1 MDMDV
6 ENDAFA
12 ERTATNEFDGRVFY
26 LYGYPTSQS
35 SSYLGQY
42 KIESAGAQ
50 GEELRRQYQ
59 ARLKLTA
66 ALEAVGAQAITAEDK
81 VIRPGLHVNNVVI
94 PDSCSAEH
102 RTAAL
107 EIGQPV
113 ISESALLDQIQKL
126 HLEHSVKE
134 HYTKEN
140 TNNAN
145 TTDQQLRS
153 SVSLDEITTQQL
165 NERRTV
171 FAGLRYKPR
180 ALSMNYGDEKQH
192 HRWHDMHSTSAD
204 DGADIETRSYASSS
218 SSGSRSDPFEL
229 DDDEHRERMEW
240 HQMLTS
246 ALCSQVVDGEKKR
259 LDAQADSYLFNLSE
273 NEYAEHLSELLQSH
287 EDREI
292 YKNAHIELWL
302 GCRAAIRGRT
312 SERERQVL
320 ESLRAVHVEP
330 ALRAVMEFS
339 ADNVEP
345 DGTGD
350 FSAQCLGHVQKLLR
364 RMDYVEGLYPT
375 LRALGEA
382 WPLYASQEFQDKL
395 QAMTSWTNVSVRIEQ
410 LHAMVQRWTGSR
422 KLNLFATSS
431 SALSSTTV
439 GITGNAAEV
448 KTHTPFVE
456 RLLKENGITMIFER
470 KMLWQ
475 LKAVMKA
482 ARYDVIANSAMIER
496 LRLPETNRKLQELLM
511 LSPRLL
517 QTCLD
522 IRLQSAANLFN
533 PALAQ
538 VDQLIEDIR
547 DSLLVACRVKRTFA
561 AMAAPVQTWRP
572 GVRLDA
578 EYDRTMRNCLRTY
591 FRLLLRKLRVTQG
604 CGARDFEILEN
615 QWSFLFE
622 IVRDIDGGQHELALR
637 YCRLVRRSMR
647 LWTSILAQRLA
658 GPAAY
663 DAMTSRELG
672 KWLSRALQDVRSP
685 ILKAQRLVRTIQS
698 ALTNATDYAFD
709 DALPVLAQLV
719 DSKHVL
725 VYTAGEWESRGVYIV
740 GSQALLHKPQ
750 MAREL
755 LAACV
760 MGDETASSMFRNC
773 YLLVVRTDAEFN
785 WTGPMVVPDVE
796 GIPFQ
801 DLRLA
806 PGQMRL
812 IAPGFSRL
820 ERYRH
825 WLERLNIAAERQ
837 PGQTYTAVTDEIL
850 GEGLGGDEAS
860 GDAEDELFADEPCGD
875 GRREQ
880 FVDENYADTAE
891 KGVADP
897 AVGVCEGA
905 GSDPHHAALRPSLEP
920 FDRRLGRMNSPRW
933 NAAARRGMI
942 EDMTRRPSNQAQ
954 PDAKQ
959 PKQQPAHIIELN
971 RAHNPHVQRE
981 WVRLKYSITQMLDA
995 LTQLPDMLRTL
1006 HLDVHE
1012 RAYYE
1017 GRGRGVQT
1025 DAECVGAN
1033 CGLLEQV
1040 QEAFLF
1046 VSNTSSRGARFLD
1059 LKAERYVRLA
1069 LLYMCV
1075 GWCAFIT
1082 EDCVAGERRTFR
1094 WAMQALEFTMSAG
1107 RGNTLQVLARDDWQ
1121 LIKAQV
1127 AGCVTLMISHFD
1139 VLGTRADDL
1148 ATQKRPRATPQTPSG
1163 PAALLSLD
1171 GVGAALRTHLAQR
1184 QRMQHAVAVDALRD
1198 AYLGGE
1204 RRIGRV
1210 LETTAL
1216 PEDQTLRLLAA
1227 SSSNITLRWQ
1237 IGRYIGGGAFGAVYV
1252 GYNLDTGE
1260 VMAVKEIRFPARPL
1274 QSAPRAASESD
1285 SAQHAGARIVREME
1299 VMAMLQ
1305 HPNVVSYYGIEVHR
1319 EKVYLFMELCTRGSL
1334 AQVIKD
1340 QGRLDEPTARVFVVQ
1355 MLRGLLYLH
1364 SAQICHRDIKCDNT
1378 LLDEYMSVKLVDFGA
1393 AKVLNQ
1399 QLHATR
1405 RTRLDAAS
1413 LTGTP
1418 MYMAPEVILSSNGG
1432 SVAAGSGP
1440 AREVLRPGRLGA
1452 QDIWALGCCVVEMI
1466 TGSPPWAHLDN
1477 EWAIMYH
1484 VAAGDPPLPTA
1495 SELSPAC
1502 LRFIRRC
1509 FTRQPADRPDA
1520 SELLQDEWLAACSR
1534 NMERLEAAHF
1544 APGKLASGPFDYA
1557 ANMDNLTDPDV
1568 IAGDV
1573 AAVCSSHRNVTD
1585 ILSMNTSDSHAPHAL
1600 ASGSHMLSVGSAG
1613 SAPSPGSRSRRSSI
1627 HTKNLSG
1634 DLRFMNSVGSLSN
1647 AEVLLSM
1654 AGYSS
1659 AGFSPAAGSTASRQ
1673 RVSTPRDQPLP
1684 GRSPS
1689 SPASVG
1695 SLHAA
1700 WPFNKVAASLSGAE
1714 AVSPVPEL
1722 YSNPSSTS
1730 RSNIAGVQWNP
1741 LAATAG
1747 VGSASSH
1754 GLSVDHSSVS
1764 SDRLG
1769 PTEEEL
1775 VAHYTSPSVVYQALS
1790 SPPSTSPVRATQP
1803 LGSAALVPPSRLHHT
1818 SEMGSPAG
1826 SVDSVDS
1833 VGAVSQFLAD
1843 SSSSAHSS
1851 VHLSSAQPLIRET
1864 SADNSAVVADRLSPD
1879 NIQDISETT
1888 RKVVSTMLSI
1898 PLEGADVAGVSGW
1911 LGDANTPMGL
1921 LGIEEV
1927 RETLATTSQNVVRQR
1942 EQQLRK
1948 LHESRHQLNQMT
1960 LQKRSMSEVLTVGPS
1975 VNDISKHRDP
1985 APLTMP
1991 PQSDP
1996 GFRRQEI
2003 DTMPAMT
2010 EPPAL
2015 YPLPP
2020 EEDIID

>member
-1 MDMDV
+1 MDA
-6 ENDAFA
+6 ENDTSA
-12 ERTATNEFDGRVFY
+12 ERTATTEFDGRVFY
-26 LYGYPTSQS
+26 LYGYPTSQNS
-35 SSYLGQY
+35 DHPEQHG
-42 KIESAGAQ
+42 IERPDAQ

-66 ALEAVGAQAITAEDK
+66 ALEAVGARAIAAKDAT
-81 VIRPGLHVNNVVI
+81 VGPGLQVNNIVI
-94 PDSCSAEH
+94 PDNCSAEH
-102 RTAAL
+102 RSAAL
-107 EIGQPV
+107 GIGQPV
-113 ISESALLDQIQKL
+113 ISESALLERIQKL
-126 HLEHSVKE
+126 RVEHPATVRDAVE
-134 HYTKEN
+134 GADDTK
-140 TNNAN
+140 A
-145 TTDQQLRS
+145 TDRQLRS
-153 SVSLDEITTQQL
+153 SMSLDEIGTQQL
-165 NERRTV
+165 NERRAA
-171 FAGLRYKPR
+171 FSGLRCKPR
-180 ALSMNYGDEKQH
+180 AVSMGYDEKQRL
-192 HRWHDMHSTSAD
+192 RWQDTNGSD
-204 DGADIETRSYASSS
+204 EDEDVETGSVTSSS

-259 LDAQADSYLFNLSE
+259 LNAQADSYLFNLSE
-273 NEYAEHLSELLQSH
+273 NEYAAHLSELLQSH
-287 EDREI
+287 EDRAF

-302 GCRAAIRGRT
+302 GCRGAIRGRT
-312 SERERQVL
+312 PERERQVL

-330 ALRAVMEFS
+330 ALRALMEFG
-339 ADNVEP
+339 ADSLEA
-345 DGTGD
+345 DDTAD
-350 FSAQCLGHVQKLLR
+350 FSAQCLGHIQKLLR

-375 LRALGEA
+375 LRTLGEA
-382 WPLYASQEFQDKL
+382 WPLYASQGFQDKL

-431 SALSSTTV
+431 SAFTSTTA
-439 GITGNAAEV
+439 GITGGEAAV

-470 KMLWQ
+470 KMLTQ
-475 LKAVMKA
+475 LEAVMQA
-482 ARYDVIANSAMIER
+482 ARRDVIANSAMIER
-496 LRLPETNRKLQELLM
+496 LGLPATNRQLQELLM

-522 IRLQSAANLFN
+522 IRLQSAANLVN

-561 AMAAPVQTWRP
+561 SMAAPVQTWRP

-578 EYDRTMRNCLRTY
+578 EYDRAMRNCLRTY

-604 CGARDFEILEN
+604 GGARDFEILEN
-615 QWSFLFE
+615 QWPFLLE
-622 IVRDIDGGQHELALR
+622 IVRDIDGGQHELAVR

-647 LWTSILAQRLA
+647 LWTTILAQRLA

-663 DAMTSRELG
+663 DAMASRELG
-672 KWLSRALQDVRSP
+672 KWLSRALQDVRAP

-698 ALTNATDYAFD
+698 ALTNATDYAFA
-709 DALPVLAQLV
+709 DALPVMAQLV

-725 VYTAGEWESRGVYIV
+725 VYTAGEWESRGMYIV
-740 GSQALLHKPQ
+740 GSQALVQKPY

-760 MGDETASSMFRNC
+760 VGDETASDVFRNC

-785 WTGPMVVPDVE
+785 WTGQMVVPDAE
-796 GIPFQ
+796 GIPFR

-812 IAPGFSRL
+812 IAPGFGRL

-825 WLERLNIAAERQ
+825 WLERLNIAAERE

-850 GEGLGGDEAS
+850 GGSEPS
-860 GDAEDELFADEPCGD
+860 GDAEDELFADESYEDEGD
-875 GRREQ
+875 DQLVDRLHANATGGRFTDTTGEHI
-880 FVDENYADTAE
+880 ADQAGE
-891 KGVADP
+891 P
-897 AVGVCEGA
+897 FERVGSE
-905 GSDPHHAALRPSLEP
+905 PHHAALRPSLES

-942 EDMTRRPSNQAQ
+942 EDMTRRPKSHVQ
-954 PDAKQ
+954 PDAEEAAR
-959 PKQQPAHIIELN
+959 QPAQITELN

-981 WVRLKYSITQMLDA
+981 WVRLKYSITRMLDA

-1006 HLDVHE
+1006 HVDVHE
-1012 RAYYE
+1012 RAHYE
-1017 GRGRGVQT
+1017 TRGRLAQV
-1025 DAECVGAN
+1025 DAECGGAS

-1094 WAMQALEFTMSAG
+1094 WAMQALEFTMTVG
-1107 RGNTLQVLARDDWQ
+1107 RSNTLQVLGRDDWH

-1148 ATQKRPRATPQTPSG
+1148 ATQKRSRTTPQTPSG

-1171 GVGAALRTHLAQR
+1171 GVGAALRTQLSQQQR
-1184 QRMQHAVAVDALRD
+1184 LQHAAAVDSLRD
-1198 AYLGGE
+1198 AYLSGD

-1210 LETTAL
+1210 LESTAL
-1216 PEDQTLRLLAA
+1216 HEDQTLRMLAA
-1227 SSSNITLRWQ
+1227 SKSNITLRWQ
-1237 IGRYIGGGAFGAVYV
+1237 IGRYIGGGAFGAVYI
-1252 GYNLDTGE
+1252 GYNLDSGE

-1274 QSAPRAASESD
+1274 QNTPRAAPD

-1299 VMAMLQ
+1299 VMSMLQ

-1334 AQVIKD
+1334 AQLVKD
-1340 QGRLDEPTARVFVVQ
+1340 QGRVDEPTARVFVVQ
-1355 MLRGLLYLH
+1355 MLRGLHYLH

-1378 LLDEYMSVKLVDFGA
+1378 LLDECMAVKLVDFGA

-1399 QLHATR
+1399 QLHAATR
-1405 RTRLDAAS
+1405 RTHRDAAS
-1413 LTGTP
+1413 LAGTP
-1418 MYMAPEVILSSNGG
+1418 MYMAPEVILGSNGG
-1432 SVAAGSGP
+1432 SVAAGLGAS
-1440 AREVLRPGRLGA
+1440 REVLRPGRLGA

-1466 TGSPPWAHLDN
+1466 TGCPPWAHLDN

-1484 VAAGDPPLPTA
+1484 VVAGDPPLPAA

-1509 FTRQPADRPDA
+1509 FTRQPVDRPDA
-1520 SELLQDEWLAACSR
+1520 GELLQDEWLAACRR

-1544 APGKLASGPFDYA
+1544 APGKLSPGPFDYA

-1568 IAGDV
+1568 IAGEV
-1573 AAVCSSHRNVTD
+1573 AAARSSHRNTA
-1585 ILSMNTSDSHAPHAL
+1585 DSLAMHAGDSLAPHSFP
-1600 ASGSHMLSVGSAG
+1600 SGNRMLSVGSAG
-1613 SAPSPGSRSRRSSI
+1613 SAPSPGPRSRRSSI

-1634 DLRFMNSVGSLSN
+1634 DLRFMSTIGSQSN
-1647 AEVLLSM
+1647 TEMLLSM
-1654 AGYSS
+1654 AAHSS
-1659 AGFSPAAGSTASRQ
+1659 AGLSSIAGSSISRQ
-1673 RVSTPRDQPLP
+1673 RVSTPRDQPLDSF
-1684 GRSPS
+1684 SPS
-1689 SPASVG
+1689 SAASIG
-1695 SLHAA
+1695 SLPAA
-1700 WPFNKVAASLSGAE
+1700 WPFNKAAASLSSAE
-1714 AVSPVPEL
+1714 VASPASEH
-1722 YSNPSSTS
+1722 YSGPFSTS
-1730 RSNIAGVQWNP
+1730 RGGTMGPQWDHLSAEGGAGSN
-1741 LAATAG
+1741 
-1747 VGSASSH
+1747 SSH
-1754 GLSVDHSSVS
+1754 GLSVAYSSTS

-1769 PTEEEL
+1769 ATEEEL

-1790 SPPSTSPVRATQP
+1790 SSPATSPIRATQH
-1803 LGSAALVPPSRLHHT
+1803 LGSSSLIPPSRLHHT
-1818 SEMGSPAG
+1818 SEIVSPAG
-1826 SVDSVDS
+1826 SVNSVES
-1833 VGAVSQFLAD
+1833 VGVVSQFVAD
-1843 SSSSAHSS
+1843 SSPSAQPPPRVPSAQSSVHQSSAHSPAAA
-1851 VHLSSAQPLIRET
+1851 VDCLSS
-1864 SADNSAVVADRLSPD
+1864 D

-1911 LGDANTPMGL
+1911 LGDSNTPMGL
-1921 LGIEEV
+1921 LDIEEV

-1948 LHESRHQLNQMT
+1948 QYESRHQPNQMAM
-1960 LQKRSMSEVLTVGPS
+1960 QQRSLSEGLPGASIGNSSAEDQSLT
-1975 VNDISKHRDP
+1975 
-1985 APLTMP
+1985 PLAMP

-1996 GFRRQEI
+1996 ALRRQDV
-2003 DTMPAMT
+2003 DTMPKMT

-2020 EEDIID
+2020 DDDNMD

>member
-1 MDMDV
+1 
-6 ENDAFA
+6 
-12 ERTATNEFDGRVFY
+12 
-26 LYGYPTSQS
+26 
-35 SSYLGQY
+35 
-42 KIESAGAQ
+42 
-50 GEELRRQYQ
+50 
-59 ARLKLTA
+59 
-66 ALEAVGAQAITAEDK
+66 
-81 VIRPGLHVNNVVI
+81 
-94 PDSCSAEH
+94 
-102 RTAAL
+102 
-107 EIGQPV
+107 
-113 ISESALLDQIQKL
+113 
-126 HLEHSVKE
+126 
-134 HYTKEN
+134 
-140 TNNAN
+140 
-145 TTDQQLRS
+145 
-153 SVSLDEITTQQL
+153 
-165 NERRTV
+165 
-171 FAGLRYKPR
+171 
-180 ALSMNYGDEKQH
+180 
-192 HRWHDMHSTSAD
+192 
-204 DGADIETRSYASSS
+204 
-218 SSGSRSDPFEL
+218 
-229 DDDEHRERMEW
+229 
-240 HQMLTS
+240 
-246 ALCSQVVDGEKKR
+246 
-259 LDAQADSYLFNLSE
+259 
-273 NEYAEHLSELLQSH
+273 
-287 EDREI
+287 
-292 YKNAHIELWL
+292 
-302 GCRAAIRGRT
+302 
-312 SERERQVL
+312 
-320 ESLRAVHVEP
+320 
-330 ALRAVMEFS
+330 
-339 ADNVEP
+339 
-345 DGTGD
+345 
-350 FSAQCLGHVQKLLR
+350 
-364 RMDYVEGLYPT
+364 
-375 LRALGEA
+375 
-382 WPLYASQEFQDKL
+382 
-395 QAMTSWTNVSVRIEQ
+395 
-410 LHAMVQRWTGSR
+410 
-422 KLNLFATSS
+422 
-431 SALSSTTV
+431 
-439 GITGNAAEV
+439 
-448 KTHTPFVE
+448 

-470 KMLWQ
+470 KMLTQ
-475 LKAVMKA
+475 LEAVMQA
-482 ARYDVIANSAMIER
+482 ARRDVIANSAMIER
-496 LRLPETNRKLQELLM
+496 LGLPATNRQLQELLM

-522 IRLQSAANLFN
+522 IRLQSAANLVN

-604 CGARDFEILEN
+604 GGARDFEILEN
-615 QWSFLFE
+615 QWPFLLE

-647 LWTSILAQRLA
+647 LWTSILAQRLV

-663 DAMTSRELG
+663 DAMASRELG

-698 ALTNATDYAFD
+698 ALTNATDYAFT
-709 DALPVLAQLV
+709 DALPVMAQLV

-740 GSQALLHKPQ
+740 GSQALVQKPH

-760 MGDETASSMFRNC
+760 VGDETASDIFRNY
-773 YLLVVRTDAEFN
+773 YLIVVRTDAEFN
-785 WTGPMVVPDVE
+785 WTGQMVVPDGE

-812 IAPGFSRL
+812 IAPGFGRL

-850 GEGLGGDEAS
+850 GGGEPS
-860 GDAEDELFADEPCGD
+860 GDAEDELFADESYGD
-875 GRREQ
+875 EEEEQ
-880 FVDENYADTAE
+880 YVDRSHADS
-891 KGVADP
+891 ADERFTEQADEP
-897 AVGVCEGA
+897 FERT
-905 GSDPHHAALRPSLEP
+905 GSEPHHAALRPSLEP

-942 EDMTRRPSNQAQ
+942 EDMTRQRPAAHAQ
-954 PDAKQ
+954 PDTEEPAR
-959 PKQQPAHIIELN
+959 QPAQITELN

-981 WVRLKYSITQMLDA
+981 WVRLKYSITRMLDA

-1006 HLDVHE
+1006 HVDVHE
-1012 RAYYE
+1012 RAHYE
-1017 GRGRGVQT
+1017 ARGRAAQA
-1025 DAECVGAN
+1025 DAECGGAS

-1107 RGNTLQVLARDDWQ
+1107 RGNTLQVLGRDDWQ

-1148 ATQKRPRATPQTPSG
+1148 TTQKRPRATPQTPGG

-1184 QRMQHAVAVDALRD
+1184 QRVQHASAVDALRD
-1198 AYLGGE
+1198 AYLDGE

-1210 LETTAL
+1210 LESTAL
-1216 PEDQTLRLLAA
+1216 HDDQTLRLLAT
-1227 SSSNITLRWQ
+1227 SSSNITIRWQ

-1260 VMAVKEIRFPARPL
+1260 LMAVKEIRFPARPL
-1274 QSAPRAASESD
+1274 QSAPRTAPD
-1285 SAQHAGARIVREME
+1285 SAQQTGARIVREME

-1334 AQVIKD
+1334 AQLIKD

-1355 MLRGLLYLH
+1355 MLRGLHYLH
-1364 SAQICHRDIKCDNT
+1364 TAQICHRDIKCDNT
-1378 LLDEYMSVKLVDFGA
+1378 LLDECMAVKLVDFGA

-1399 QLHATR
+1399 QLHAATR
-1405 RTRLDAAS
+1405 RTRRDAAS

-1418 MYMAPEVILSSNGG
+1418 MYMAPEVILGSNGG
-1432 SVAAGSGP
+1432 SVAAGLGST
-1440 AREVLRPGRLGA
+1440 REVLRPGRLGA

-1466 TGSPPWAHLDN
+1466 TGCPPWAHLDN

-1484 VAAGDPPLPTA
+1484 VVAGDPPLPSA

-1509 FTRQPADRPDA
+1509 FTRQPADRPNAGD
-1520 SELLQDEWLAACSR
+1520 LLQDEWLAACRR
-1534 NMERLEAAHF
+1534 NMERLEGAHY
-1544 APGKLASGPFDYA
+1544 APGKLSPGPFDYA

-1573 AAVCSSHRNVTD
+1573 AAVRSSHRNTAD
-1585 ILSMNTSDSHAPHAL
+1585 SFAMHASDSLAPHSFT
-1600 ASGSHMLSVGSAG
+1600 SGNRMLSVGSAG

-1634 DLRFMNSVGSLSN
+1634 DLRFMSSAGSLSN
-1647 AEVLLSM
+1647 AEMLLSM
-1654 AGYSS
+1654 AGRSS
-1659 AGFSPAAGSTASRQ
+1659 GGFSPAAGSNASRQ
-1673 RVSTPRDQPLP
+1673 RVGTPRDQVLASH
-1684 GRSPS
+1684 SPS
-1689 SPASVG
+1689 SAASVG
-1695 SLHAA
+1695 SLQAA
-1700 WPFNKVAASLSGAE
+1700 WPFNKAAASLPGAE
-1714 AVSPVPEL
+1714 VASPGSEL
-1722 YSNPSSTS
+1722 YSCPSSTS
-1730 RSNIAGVQWNP
+1730 RGGAAGAQWSH
-1741 LAATAG
+1741 LAAAG
-1747 VGSASSH
+1747 GAMSTSSH
-1754 GLSVDHSSVS
+1754 GLSIAQSSAS
-1764 SDRLG
+1764 SDKLG
-1769 PTEEEL
+1769 ATEEEL

-1790 SPPSTSPVRATQP
+1790 SSPATSPVRASQP
-1803 LGSAALVPPSRLHHT
+1803 LGSSSLVPPSRLHHT

-1826 SVDSVDS
+1826 SVDSVES
-1833 VGAVSQFLAD
+1833 VGAVSQFVAD
-1843 SSSSAHSS
+1843 SSSSAAAQTPAR
-1851 VHLSSAQPLIRET
+1851 LSSAQSSIHRP
-1864 SADNSAVVADRLSPD
+1864 SADSPAVAADCLSSD

-1948 LHESRHQLNQMT
+1948 QHESRHQPNQMA
-1960 LQKRSMSEVLTVGPS
+1960 LQQRSLSEGPTGAAAAAAATDGA
-1975 VNDISKHRDP
+1975 VERQGP

-1996 GFRRQEI
+1996 GLQRQDV
-2003 DTMPAMT
+2003 DTMPEMT

-2020 EEDIID
+2020 DEDNMD